1 MNHKISFIPLAILAA
16 YFSIALPEPVNAAGY
31 ADLYQ
36 NRSGAA
42 AYTDPFR
49 NGQFSADAAGLI
61 SRIDFGYEDLR
72 GYPGYVVTGGSW
84 FEATPGFWGFASG
97 GRQYAGEWAAIVNP
111 YADWSGGQAPFDWFL
126 FNGDGQMVTGWFED
140 GRHDLYYLDP
150 DSTRIKGRMV
160 TGWKQIGGCW
170 YYFREVS
177 DGRMGAMERNTA
189 LPDGSVLNAQGQL
202 VENGI
207 PVTAANAKHESVSA
221 TIFTMIAG
229 QEGRFGA
236 GPGAGIGQTEEHRIT
251 LAGTKYV
258 KVQ

>member
-1 MNHKISFIPLAILAA
+1 MNHKISVISLAILAA
-16 YFSIALPEPVNAAGY
+16 CFSIALPEPVNAAGY

-36 NRSGAA
+36 IRSGAA
-42 AYTDPFR
+42 TYTDPYR

-177 DGRMGAMERNTA
+177 DGRMGAMERNTT

-202 VENGI
+202 VGVGGS
-207 PVTAANAKHESVSA
+207 PVTDSYARHESVTA
-221 TIFTMIAG
+221 TIFVMDRN
-229 QEGRFGA
+229 ELSRL
-236 GPGAGIGQTEEHRIT
+236 EEHRIT
-251 LAGTKYV
+251 LAGTKFV